1 MSVSISFT
9 FSPGS
14 HGFMDYT
21 DDSCMREAVAQR
33 IVYNG
38 HAGLGANPFDA
49 SKNEV
54 SIESL
59 AGSEF
64 RPEVDDEVLVAF
76 GHGDLRRS
84 YLTASLWGSADEP
97 PETSC

>member
-1 MSVSISFT
+1 MNVSISVT

-21 DDSCMREAVAQR
+21 DDACMQEAVAQR

-38 HAGLGANPFDA
+38 HAGLGANQFDA

-59 AGSEF
+59 AGSQF
-64 RPEVDDEVLVAF
+64 LPEVNDEVLVAF
-76 GHGDLRRS
+76 GHGDLRHP
-84 YLTASLWGSADEP
+84 YLIASLWSSADAP
-97 PETSC
+97 PETSR

>member
-38 HAGLGANPFDA
+38 HAGLGANQFDA
-49 SKNEV
+49 CKNEV

-59 AGSEF
+59 ASACL
-64 RPEVDDEVLVAF
+64 PEVNDEVLVAF
-76 GHGDLRRS
+76 GHGDPRQP
-84 YLTASLWGSADEP
+84 YLIGSLWSSADEP
-97 PETSC
+97 AQTSR